1 MQDFSDEWE
10 DLDDLLATALEGS
23 KVSPSTGEPSLLNES
38 DVDGKLSELDV
49 LLRAEA
55 ARATL
60 GGSAPAERAA
70 ATVDQAVEA
79 FLGGGGAGGAG
90 AGRGDQGMGGSP
102 LNVEEERLLQ
112 MVSSR
117 RQWRA
122 DQSAAHIG

>member
-10 DLDDLLATALEGS
+10 DLDDLLATALEGI
-23 KVSPSTGEPSLLNES
+23 KASPSTAEPSLLRES

-60 GGSAPAERAA
+60 GGSAPAEHAA

-90 AGRGDQGMGGSP
+90 VGRGDQGMRGGS

-112 MVSSR
+112 MVS
-117 RQWRA
+117 
-122 DQSAAHIG
+122 